1 MVKSQGPGGQ
11 SFYKEQNISTHGI
24 LLSKKIAGFERSPLL
39 TFLKSWCPVKAYDLP
54 YLLSASVFL
63 PNVWAKTYV
72 KRVQKELNILYE
84 DMNTAAIL
92 YILLRGIF
100 KIAKKNK
107 QGNQILLTN
116 T

>member
-1 MVKSQGPGGQ
+1 MG
-11 SFYKEQNISTHGI
+11 FYYQNKLQASKD
-24 LLSKKIAGFERSPLL
+24 LLLL

-54 YLLSASVFL
+54 YLLSTSVFP

-100 KIAKKNK
+100 KRAKKNK